1 MINQFSSHASHPT
14 VKTPWH
20 INFCCS
26 CLRVDRVGAW
36 RALLRLLLLSSLMF
50 APGVVFVFG
59 LLSCLS
65 VQLPQAHSYPT
76 NLPKFIWKLNWTCDN
91 PGAVW
96 KKRKTSKKSRRM
108 FYLCCVFTN
117 GTVITV
123 DYRGFL
129 PQTLS
134 WEDSSKYW
142 WVLYGVASMLF
153 FCHFYCWVLCGAYA
167 KP

>member
-1 MINQFSSHASHPT
+1 MPHPPHSEDT
-14 VKTPWH
+14 RRHKFLLQLSPRKLCWRMTCTPEVVVIIFIVETWCC
-20 INFCCS
+20 FCFC
-26 CLRVDRVGAW
+26 
-36 RALLRLLLLSSLMF
+36 
-50 APGVVFVFG
+50 

-76 NLPKFIWKLNWTCDN
+76 NLPKFIRKLNWTCDN

-142 WVLYGVASMLF
+142 WVLYGVASMLL